1 MPELPEVQTIV
12 MELREAG
19 LIGCKIRSVKVQWDK
34 IVAVPDA
41 ATFAQELTGQT
52 IAGFARRGKYI
63 LIQFEAGKYLLLHL
77 RMTGQLIIKKATEP
91 VLKHERVVFE
101 LDDGRTLRYHD
112 TRKFGRFYLV
122 NDPQAVIGKL
132 GWEPL
137 EAEFTVQSF
146 TAGLVQHARQ
156 LKPLLLD
163 QTFIAG
169 LGNIYVDEA
178 LFAARLHPQ
187 RLANS
192 LTKTEISALH
202 QAIRQVLQ
210 KGIANRGTSLGNGE
224 GNFASASRRRGRNQE
239 SLTVFRR
246 TGQACPRCGTAIQRL
261 IVGQRSTH
269 ICPKCQQLKNK
280 HKV

>member
-122 NDPQAVIGKL
+122 NDPQAVTGKL

-178 LFAARLHPQ
+178 LFAASFPPQ

-192 LTKTEISALH
+192 FHKTEIFSLP
-202 QAIRQVLQ
+202 QAIRQGFQ
-210 KGIANRGTSLGNGE
+210 KS
-224 GNFASASRRRGRNQE
+224 
-239 SLTVFRR
+239 
-246 TGQACPRCGTAIQRL
+246 
-261 IVGQRSTH
+261 
-269 ICPKCQQLKNK
+269 
-280 HKV
+280 